1 MIYFNMKTRKETNQ
15 MEAKQ
20 IIMMVVMLLTTGGMA
35 YLIGDLHGFIRGMR
49 KATKII
55 DGDV

>member
-1 MIYFNMKTRKETNQ
+1 

-20 IIMMVVMLLTTGGMA
+20 MIMMVVMLLTTGGVA
-35 YLIGDLHGFIRGMR
+35 YLIGDLHGFLRGMR